1 VPLWGQ
7 LASYSCQST
16 NDSRLPAHGD
26 HVAGRA
32 QQLDELDLVP
42 PAPAALV
49 TRPRYAAHRDSPSEE
64 EPARFSIQALTD
76 SQRARELTAIV
87 YLNDADAWPSP
98 QGCLASST
106 SAEADAAPA
115 TTTIKPRVAS
125 EKDAG
130 ACAGGSLL
138 LYIGTDAADM
148 TGETAAKIVEIE
160 PIGGRLVLFDSRRM
174 LHEVLPHDNDSER
187 IALTVWIGGMHA
199 SFEPFK
205 RFMASLG

>member
-1 VPLWGQ
+1 MPLWGQ
-7 LASYSCQST
+7 LASYSRQST
-16 NDSRLPAHGD
+16 NDSRLLAHGD

-32 QQLDELDLVP
+32 QQLDELVP
-42 PAPAALV
+42 PAVFV

-98 QGCLASST
+98 QGCLASDST
-106 SAEADAAPA
+106 SAHAEADAAPA
-115 TTTIKPRVAS
+115 TTTIKPRAVS

-138 LYIGTDAADM
+138 LYIGTEPADM

-174 LHEVLPHDNDSER
+174 LHEVLPHDNGSER
-187 IALTVWIGGMHA
+187 LALTVWIGGMHA